1 MNFNKKKLIMILLF
15 SVVLFATIS
24 TTWAADIDD
33 NNINNV
39 ALNET
44 KSFDEIQGLID
55 SAEENSTIT
64 LNGTYVSSGSQIILN
79 KTLTIDGQGAT
90 LDGNYSSRIFE
101 VTQNN
106 CVFKNINFIN
116 GAALV
121 DEEYENGGAILFNC
135 DKGYIEDCTFTNCIG
150 GLYGGA
156 VFGGFIFNSTF
167 ENNEASNGGAIAY
180 AYVLKSTFKDNVA
193 VEDLGGNSL
202 FSCNAYNCIFIDG
215 EEGQWDPSESDV
227 GNYSFIIFTEDTT
240 VNVGEEAYIKVK
252 IIDENITPIAKDIE
266 FEIDDIIYNA
276 SSNKEGIAILNCSNF
291 TSKGD
296 IVCGVVRVPGEGL
309 SNEAS
314 FTLVVNKNASYIIV
328 DNATG
333 VYTKNVNLSATVYDG
348 NGNIITT
355 GDVYFVINGEEFE
368 AAAVDGK
375 YVYEYENIGD
385 AGQFI
390 ITGRFEGNDQLE
402 GCSNTSTLDVDKL
415 NTTLS
420 LSVIGTYYKATKL
433 KVVLANCN
441 VDTVPVTLTFSNG
454 QNVTLNLDDGVGYYY
469 VSYVPGNYNLTVSID
484 NELFRADS
492 VNESFTILKSQ
503 GAVITP
509 TKLTTT
515 YDSGKYFQV
524 KVTMNGT
531 AMAGVKLKLLIYT
544 GKKYKTYYI
553 TTGTNGIAKLS
564 ASKLAIGTHKVI
576 VSSAESTSYMTATK
590 KTSYIVIKKATTTV
604 SAKKVTNK
612 YRAKKYFKV
621 TIKNKATGK
630 LVSGLKI
637 KIKVYTGK
645 KYKTYTV
652 KTNSKGVASLSTRYI
667 KRGTHKVVISSAN
680 SKYTVKKSGYL
691 IKIK

>member
-1 MNFNKKKLIMILLF
+1 MIFDKKKIIMILLF

-24 TTWAADIDD
+24 ATCATDLGNNGTDD
-33 NNINNV
+33 VNV
-39 ALNET
+39 T
-44 KSFDEIQGLID
+44 DKSFDEIQFLID
-55 SAEENSTIT
+55 NANENDTID
-64 LNGTYVSSGSQIILN
+64 LNGNYISSGKQIVIN
-79 KTLTIDGQGAT
+79 KTLTINGNNAT

-101 VTQNN
+101 VNQNN
-106 CVFKNINFIN
+106 CIFNNINFIN
-116 GAALV
+116 GAPLF
-121 DEEYENGGAILFNC
+121 DEDVGNGGAILFNC
-135 DKGYIEDCTFTNCIG
+135 ENGYVNNC
-150 GLYGGA
+150 YFKDNFAAFGGA
-156 VFGGFIFNSTF
+156 ICGGTVFNSTF
-167 ENNEASNGGAIAY
+167 INNEASFGGAIAY
-180 AYVLKSTFKDNVA
+180 SNVIKSTFIDNLA
-193 VEDLGGNSL
+193 YEDYGGNAL
-202 FSCNAYNCIFIDG
+202 FSCDAYNCIFEG
-215 EEGQWDPSESDV
+215 EGVQWDPSESDV

-240 VNVGEEAYIKVK
+240 VNVGEEAYIKAKVY
-252 IIDENITPIAKDIE
+252 DENGTPIAKNIK
-266 FEIDDIIYNA
+266 FEIDNIIYNA
-276 SSNKEGIAILNCSNF
+276 SSNEDGIAILNCSNF

-296 IVCGVVRVPGEGL
+296 IVVGVVRVLGEGL

-314 FTLVVNKNASYIIV
+314 FRVFVNKNASYIIV

-348 NGNIITT
+348 HGNIITT
-355 GDVYFVINGEEFE
+355 GNVSFEINGEEFK
-368 AAAVDGK
+368 AVLSGNK
-375 YVYEYENIGD
+375 YVYEYKNIDD

-390 ITGRFEGNDQLE
+390 ITGIFKGNDQLE

-441 VDTVPVTLTFSNG
+441 VDTVPVTLTFNNG
-454 QNVTLNLDDGVGYYY
+454 RKVTLNLDDGVGYYY
-469 VSYVPGNYNLTVSID
+469 VSYVPGNYNVTVSIN

-492 VNESFTILKSQ
+492 VNKPFTILKSQ

-531 AMAGVKLKLLIYT
+531 AMAGVKIKLLVYT
-544 GKKYKTYYI
+544 GNKYKTYYI

-576 VSSAESTSYMTATK
+576 VSSDESTSSMTATK
-590 KTSYIVIKKATTTV
+590 KTSYIVINKATTTV
-604 SAKKVTNK
+604 SAPKVTNK
-612 YRAKKYFKV
+612 YKAKKYFKI

-630 LVSGLKI
+630 LVSGLKL